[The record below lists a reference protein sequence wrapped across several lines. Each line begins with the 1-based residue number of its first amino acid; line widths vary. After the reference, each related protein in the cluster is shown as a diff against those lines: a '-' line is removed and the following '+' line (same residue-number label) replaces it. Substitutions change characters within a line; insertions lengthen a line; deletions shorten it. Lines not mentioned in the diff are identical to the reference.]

1 MDKNEKTEKRN
12 RLERSEIKIS
22 VFHPPG
28 EKPEFIP
35 WEAGEEGGHN
45 FLKLRKNDESAL
57 LYMGEKDDLEAEMRK
72 AVFKLTNDGW
82 SPQGEVAIDFDG
94 TQRDES
100 DEFFE
105 RDLIRLEVGI
115 NLLPLV
121 DPGQGAP
128 LVEMVKGLRKDIV
141 RVTGF
146 VTPGIRISDN
156 LNLPQNNYVIYIK
169 ETPISAGEVFLDR
182 FLALGSAENLAA
194 LKGWSTKDPTFN
206 SPAKWIEFAQKEEA
220 EVAGCM
226 LMGSLNVIIT
236 HLREAVISNLKELLG
251 LQEVKSLLDRLME
264 THPVV
269 VEDFLKDKKKIR
281 IVRKILQ
288 NLAGE
293 RVSIRDLVT
302 IMETLGDYEEDLHK
316 IDAVTEMVR
325 IALARQI
332 CWTYLNEEGKIP
344 ALVLSRKFEEKIQY
358 GIKETKYGL
367 RLTLTT
373 DEADAIIRNIRKT
386 LEDYKNPQV
395 IFCDPPSRLY
405 FRRLTEANFPYLG
418 VLSTAEISKGMKIE
432 ILGDI
437 DLPPDVE
444 PASPPE
450 EDQEDTDEEFAEEK
464 KEAKGFFGFLK

>member
-1 MDKNEKTEKRN
+1 MEKTEKKN
-12 RLERSEIKIS
+12 RLIKSEIKLT

-28 EKPEFIP
+28 EEPEFSP
-35 WEAGEEGGHN
+35 WEAGEMGGQN
-45 FLKLRKNDESAL
+45 FLKIQKNNENAF
-57 LYMGEKDDLEAEMRK
+57 LYMGERDDLEAEMRK

-82 SPQGEVAIDFDG
+82 CPQGEVSVEFDG
-94 TQRDES
+94 TGKEEG

-105 RDLIRLEVGI
+105 RDLIRLEVGL

-146 VTPGIRISDN
+146 ITPGIRISDN
-156 LNLPQNNYVIYIK
+156 LTLPQNNYVIYIK

-182 FLALGSAENLAA
+182 FLALGPAESLAA
-194 LKGWSTKDPTFN
+194 LKGWSTKDPAFN
-206 SPAKWIEFAQKEEA
+206 SPAKWIEFAQKDEA
-220 EVAGCM
+220 EVAGCI

-251 LQEVKSLLDRLME
+251 LQEVKILLDKLMQS
-264 THPVV
+264 HPVV
-269 VEDFLKDKKKIR
+269 VEDFVNDKKKIR
-281 IVRKILQ
+281 LVRQILR
-288 NLAGE
+288 NLMSE

-302 IMETLGDYEEDLHK
+302 IMETLGDHEEELHK
-316 IDAVTEMVR
+316 TDKMTEIVR
-325 IALARQI
+325 MALARQI

-358 GIKETKYGL
+358 SIRDTKFGV
-367 RLTLTT
+367 RLTLTAE
-373 DEADAIIRNIRKT
+373 EADAIIRNIRKT

-405 FRRLTEANFPYLG
+405 VRKLTELNFPHLG
-418 VLSTAEISKGMKIE
+418 ILSTAEITKGMKIE
-432 ILGDI
+432 ILGDV
-437 DLPPDVE
+437 DLPEDVKPGVPPP
-444 PASPPE
+444 PADE
-450 EDQEDTDEEFAEEK
+450 EDGDIEEAADEK
-464 KEAKGFFGFLK
+464 KESKGFFSFLK

>member
-1 MDKNEKTEKRN
+1 
-12 RLERSEIKIS
+12 
-22 VFHPPG
+22 
-28 EKPEFIP
+28 
-35 WEAGEEGGHN
+35 
-45 FLKLRKNDESAL
+45 
-57 LYMGEKDDLEAEMRK
+57 
-72 AVFKLTNDGW
+72 
-82 SPQGEVAIDFDG
+82 
-94 TQRDES
+94 
-100 DEFFE
+100 
-105 RDLIRLEVGI
+105 
-115 NLLPLV
+115 
-121 DPGQGAP
+121 
-128 LVEMVKGLRKDIV
+128 
-141 RVTGF
+141 
-146 VTPGIRISDN
+146 
-156 LNLPQNNYVIYIK
+156 
-169 ETPISAGEVFLDR
+169 
-182 FLALGSAENLAA
+182 
-194 LKGWSTKDPTFN
+194 
-206 SPAKWIEFAQKEEA
+206 
-220 EVAGCM
+220 
-226 LMGSLNVIIT
+226 
-236 HLREAVISNLKELLG
+236 
-251 LQEVKSLLDRLME
+251 
-264 THPVV
+264 
-269 VEDFLKDKKKIR
+269 
-281 IVRKILQ
+281 
-288 NLAGE
+288 
-293 RVSIRDLVT
+293 
-302 IMETLGDYEEDLHK
+302 METLGDYEEDLHK